1 MTQIILQVDDATI
14 NKSTIQAIK
23 DAKQG
28 KIKRCK
34 NSETRHSIFLK
45 I

>member
-34 NSETRHSIFLK
+34 NSSDMFKSLSK
-45 I
+45 